1 MTALAPD
8 RGTRGTTAL
17 EAGFPV
23 AEISALAERES
34 WRKEINRPLYHI
46 HKWWA
51 TRLGSVFRGITLGAL
66 TEAGSDIWEGF
77 YKTHNLK
84 DKVVLDPFM
93 GSGTTLGEALKL
105 GARAIGCDI
114 NPVSTFMVRQ
124 ALTAVEEAKLRRAFA
139 MLEAEVAPE
148 IRRYYQT
155 RDPLTGRGIP
165 VLYYFWCKTVTTP
178 AGDIVPLFSRYVF
191 AQHACPTKK
200 PDAWTVC
207 SNCWD
212 IFQSRYDSAWAV
224 CPHCGSEF
232 NPLDG
237 PAKGQYVRARDGSRH
252 KIRDLLPKDGSPPSH
267 RLYAVLALRPDGR
280 KIYLAAKPVD
290 HALYAEASARL
301 EEEDLPLPTLAVR
314 PGHNTDQARNY
325 NYTRWRDFFNARQ
338 LLCLGLLL
346 RQILKIEDEP
356 VQEQMLCLFSST
368 LEFNNLF
375 CSYKGEGT
383 GAVRHMF
390 SNHILKPE
398 RVPVEN
404 SVWGTAKS
412 SGTFSTL
419 FESRLLRAKR
429 YLKQPFELELRR
441 DLFGVT
447 DEAQKLVASTAL
459 NPTCVTAWEDLW
471 RDPRAVMVLNGDS
484 ARLPLRDESVDA
496 IVTDPPYF
504 DFVHYSELSDFFFAW
519 LAPVLG
525 GRHAWMRGA
534 NCFDTGEVQ
543 HRDPRA
549 FADQLARVFS
559 ECRRVMKAGAVLAFS
574 FHHSRPEGWAAI
586 HEAVRAAGL
595 CVVAAHVVHAELRVA
610 SPKAAARDPINVDA
624 ILVCRKR
631 EGLHRGAPAR
641 RVSRESADGLEAV
654 GHAGRGAGRADRFV
668 VAAAQT
674 LVEDGESVTSYEEM
688 LDRVS
693 AVFERLMRGPR
704 TGGREGAGRRGGRS
718 GWTALGDGRREELAA
733 GQLRPQKRDIE
744 GRDGRVERLHLE
756 DHH

>member
-1 MTALAPD
+1 MTARSPD
-8 RGTRGTTAL
+8 RSTQGATAL
-17 EAGFPV
+17 EEGFPV

-66 TEAGSDIWEGF
+66 TKAGSDIWEGF
-77 YKTHNLK
+77 YRTHNLK

-93 GSGTTLGEALKL
+93 GSGTTLGETLKL

-114 NPVSTFMVRQ
+114 NPVSTFLVRQ
-124 ALTAVEEAKLRRAFA
+124 ALTGVEEAKLRRAFA
-139 MLEAEVAPE
+139 VLEMEVAPE

-155 RDPLTGRGIP
+155 RDPQTGQGIP

-178 AGDIVPLFSRYVF
+178 TGEVVPLFSRYVF

-207 SNCWD
+207 ANCWD
-212 IFQSRYDSAWAV
+212 IFRSRYDSTWMA

-232 NPLDG
+232 NPQDG

-252 KIRDLLPKDGSPPSH
+252 KIRDLLPKDDSPPSH

-280 KIYLAAKPVD
+280 KVYLAAKPED
-290 HALYAEASARL
+290 HELYAEAAARL

-346 RQILKIEDEP
+346 RHILKIEDEL

-368 LEFNNLF
+368 LEFNNVF

-429 YLKQPFELELRR
+429 YLKRPFELELRR
-441 DLFGVT
+441 DLFGMT
-447 DEAQKLVASTAL
+447 DEAQKLIASSAL
-459 NPTCVTAWEDLW
+459 DPTCVDAWDDLW
-471 RDPRAVMVLNGDS
+471 KNPRAVMVLNGDS
-484 ARLPLRDESVDA
+484 ARLPLPDGSVDA

-519 LAPVLG
+519 LAPALG
-525 GRHAWMRGA
+525 HRHGWMRKP

-559 ECRRVMKAGAVLAFS
+559 ECRRVMKARGVLAFS
-574 FHHSRPEGWAAI
+574 FHHSRAEGWAAI

-595 CVVAAHVVHAELRVA
+595 VVVAAHVVHAELRVA
-610 SPKAAARDPINVDA
+610 SPKAAARDPICVDA

-631 EGLHRGAPAR
+631 ECLGKGGAAGGVTRG
-641 RVSRESADGLEAV
+641 RVNGLEA
-654 GHAGRGAGRADRFV
+654 AARGARGVSRADRFV
-668 VAAAQT
+668 VAAARA
-674 LVEDGESVTSYEEM
+674 LVEAGESVSSYEDM
-688 LDRVS
+688 LERIS
-693 AVFERLMRGPR
+693 AVQDGLKNEE
-704 TGGREGAGRRGGRS
+704 REGRGR
-718 GWTALGDGRREELAA
+718 APLG
-733 GQLRPQKRDIE
+733 
-744 GRDGRVERLHLE
+744 
-756 DHH
+756 